1 MNTISFTIEK
11 TDIPTIIKFESNA
24 VLTRGT
30 HEFNSVDEASASP
43 LTQQLFEFPFVRKVM
58 ISANFIAIESID
70 NFDWSSVQEDVKDFI
85 VNFINEDLK
94 ESQQQLMYK
103 NNVLEIYMESTP
115 NPNTMKFATNRLLA
129 INGATFESVN
139 EAKNTSLLAEALFG
153 FEFVNEVF
161 ISENYVSVTKND
173 TVNWEEIQSEL
184 RTFIKKF
191 IESGQEIIKENLS
204 NQSSAEIH
212 NYENLDDTSKQVIA
226 ILEKYVKPAVASDGG
241 NIVFHS
247 YDTDS
252 KQVSVILQGACNGCP
267 SSTVTLKNGIENMLK
282 QMIPN
287 KIESVKA
294 ING

>member
-1 MNTISFTIEK
+1 MSSISFTIEN
-11 TDIPTIIKFESNA
+11 TNLPTIIKFVSNA

-30 HEFNSVDEASASP
+30 HEFNNLEEASASP
-43 LTQQLFEFPFVRKVM
+43 LTQKLFEFPFVKKVM
-58 ISANFIAIESID
+58 ISANFIAIESVD
-70 NFDWSSVQEDVKDFI
+70 NFDWDSIKEDVKEFI
-85 VNFINEDLK
+85 INFINEDLK
-94 ESQQQLMYK
+94 ESQQQVMYK

-129 INGATFESVN
+129 INGATFESIE
-139 EAKNTSLLAEALFG
+139 EAEKYSLLAKELFT
-153 FEFVNEVF
+153 FDYVTEVF

-173 TVNWEEIQSEL
+173 SKVWEEIQAEL
-184 RTFIKKF
+184 RAFIKEF

-204 NQSSAEIH
+204 NQSAAEIH
-212 NYENLDDTSKQVIA
+212 NYDNLDDTSKQIIA

-241 NIVFHS
+241 NIVFNS
-247 YDTDS
+247 YDIES